1 MRVYSIELL
10 RIIFT
15 FFIIFG
21 HFIAKM
27 PELSAKLSHKPFYNT
42 GFGVECFFIIA
53 GFFLYEKLKNRQPD
67 IKKFAAGLYLKV
79 APAFILAFLLNVVFF
94 SGKFTNIFSVLF
106 LNTGLSLPGEING
119 WGDWFVGVYFWI
131 MLFYFV
137 VLDSATRLK
146 FLWIFILVYSALCLK
161 INIPPLENAFV
172 KNYVP
177 LNGTY
182 YGFIGVSVVR
192 GIYGIGMGI
201 LTNAFISGLDMNLK
215 KTGKIIFTLVEV
227 LTFGF
232 LMAYLV
238 SGLGTQLFNILIIF
252 CILLSSFYK
261 GWGYLSGFLNRF
273 NVFETVAKYCFPV
286 FILHVIVVKLS
297 MRLDLFRYQ
306 NLAVLSTML
315 LLSALLGILEYQL
328 FEKRF
333 LIYCKNKF
341 NNAKKE

>member
-119 WGDWFVGVYFWI
+119 WG
-131 MLFYFV
+131 
-137 VLDSATRLK
+137 
-146 FLWIFILVYSALCLK
+146 
-161 INIPPLENAFV
+161 
-172 KNYVP
+172 
-177 LNGTY
+177 
-182 YGFIGVSVVR
+182 
-192 GIYGIGMGI
+192 GIGSSGYI
-201 LTNAFISGLDMNLK
+201 FGLCFFISS
-215 KTGKIIFTLVEV
+215 FSV
-227 LTFGF
+227 L
-232 LMAYLV
+232 
-238 SGLGTQLFNILIIF
+238 Q
-252 CILLSSFYK
+252 
-261 GWGYLSGFLNRF
+261 R
-273 NVFETVAKYCFPV
+273 
-286 FILHVIVVKLS
+286 
-297 MRLDLFRYQ
+297 D
-306 NLAVLSTML
+306 
-315 LLSALLGILEYQL
+315 
-328 FEKRF
+328 
-333 LIYCKNKF
+333 
-341 NNAKKE
+341 